1 MKIRLPLFDGFLI
14 LHALLCSFYPS
25 QVPRYDAMTLA
36 QNLVKKGSLLSN
48 GINQFNWQGLGFQ
61 VGVCFSAL
69 PSHCSFL
76 YGPLDK
82 DYKPKERK
90 KVDRKNKADAEDSEG
105 DGLVEPEIMNEK
117 NKKKDGNELSA
128 VEEQIKA
135 IVATLAKRS
144 TEEKAIAKH
153 RADEYLE
160 QLQEEGIEDKTE
172 LDEKKK
178 MFVEECSKVDAVKL
192 LFNPSSFTQT
202 VENIFNFSHA
212 IKEGVSEIK
221 ARKVEEALEFGVEP
235 GPVVITRD
243 QNKKNAANTGAAD
256 APKPPPTQ
264 AVLAFTMKVSFFLG

>member
-1 MKIRLPLFDGFLI
+1 
-14 LHALLCSFYPS
+14 
-25 QVPRYDAMTLA
+25 MTLA
-36 QNLVKKGSLLSN
+36 QNLVKKGSVRSN

-69 PSHCSFL
+69 PSNCSFL

-90 KVDRKNKADAEDSEG
+90 QVERKKKADAEDSEE

-117 NKKKDGNELSA
+117 NKKKDGNEMSV

-135 IVATLAKRS
+135 VVDTLAKRS
-144 TEEKAIAKH
+144 KEEKAIAKH
-153 RADEYLE
+153 RVDEYLE
-160 QLQEEGIEDKTE
+160 QLQEEGIDDKNE

-178 MFVEECSKVDAVKL
+178 MFIEECSKVDAVKL

-202 VENIFNFSHA
+202 VENIFNFSHTVKA
-212 IKEGVSEIK
+212 GKSEIK
-221 ARKVEEALEFGVEP
+221 ARQVEEALEFGVEP

-243 QNKKNAANTGAAD
+243 QNKKNAANSDAAD

-264 AVLAFTMKVSFFLG
+264 AVLAFTMKVSFFLGLLC

>member
-1 MKIRLPLFDGFLI
+1 
-14 LHALLCSFYPS
+14 
-25 QVPRYDAMTLA
+25 MTLA
-36 QNLVKKGSLLSN
+36 QNLVKKGSVRSN

-69 PSHCSFL
+69 PSNCSFL

-90 KVDRKNKADAEDSEG
+90 KVERKKKADAEDSEE

-117 NKKKDGNELSA
+117 NKKKDGNELSV
-128 VEEQIKA
+128 VEEQIKT
-135 IVATLAKRS
+135 IVDTLAKRS
-144 TEEKAIAKH
+144 KEEKAIAKH
-153 RADEYLE
+153 RVDEYLE
-160 QLQEEGIEDKTE
+160 RLQEEGIDDKNE

-178 MFVEECSKVDAVKL
+178 MFIEECSKVDAVKL

-243 QNKKNAANTGAAD
+243 QNKKDAANADAAD

-264 AVLAFTMKVSFFLG
+264 AVLAFTMKVSFFLGLLCYFLLALAIARYGLT